1 MYSFPPREEVEATMF
16 HSLSGNDIALFIS
29 VFLACAVEAV
39 EAVTI
44 VLASGTSRGWRST
57 FQGVISALIVLA
69 GLIVVLGPSIEKLPK
84 STLRLAVGGLL
95 LVFGLQ
101 WLRKAILRAS
111 GFKALHDEEK
121 IFRDEVEAAKKVAK
135 VSNFVVSDWYA
146 FTLSFKGVLL
156 EGLEVVFIVVTFG
169 IIQKGS
175 NPQAF
180 ALAVWAAAI
189 AVVIVTI
196 AGFAI
201 AKPLARVPE
210 NTMKFVVG
218 TLLTSFGIFWGAEGA
233 GAEWPRKDLSLLA
246 IIPFVLLVS
255 FGLIE
260 FLKVRKAK
268 NYQVRKLSLPTFSEP
283 SKDGP
288 LVVRWVGGF
297 LFFWYDFI
305 IGDDWRVAAG
315 VVLGFFAIHSVGIS
329 AWWIMPAV
337 VAAMLSYTLLEATRE
352 EKISA

>member
-1 MYSFPPREEVEATMF
+1 ML
-16 HSLSGNDIALFIS
+16 HHLSGNDLALFIS

-44 VLASGTSRGWRST
+44 VLAAGTSRNWKSA
-57 FQGVISALIVLA
+57 FQGVISAFILLA

-84 STLRLAVGGLL
+84 DTLRLAVGALL
-95 LVFGLQ
+95 LVFGMQ

-121 IFRDEVEAAKKVAK
+121 IFQEEVSAAQKVER
-135 VSNFVVSDWYA
+135 VSHFVVSDWYA

-180 ALAVWAAAI
+180 ALAIWAAAV
-189 AVVIVTI
+189 AVILVTI

-201 AKPLARVPE
+201 HKPLSKVPE
-210 NTMKFVVG
+210 NTMKFIVG

-233 GAEWPRKDLSLLA
+233 GVTWPHQDLSLLA
-246 IIPFVLLVS
+246 IIPFVLIVC
-255 FGLIE
+255 FGLINV
-260 FLKVRKAK
+260 LKIRKAK
-268 NYQVRKLSLPTFSEP
+268 NYSVRKLKIPTFSEP
-283 SKDGP
+283 DKNSSP
-288 LVVRWVGGF
+288 PVRLIGGF

-305 IGDDWRVAAG
+305 IGDDWRVAA
-315 VVLGFFAIHSVGIS
+315 VVIAGLFSAHALGAH
-329 AWWIMPAV
+329 AWWLMPAV
-337 VAAMLSYTLLEATRE
+337 VAGVLVFTLLEA
-352 EKISA
+352 SAAAPSDTSQ

>member
-1 MYSFPPREEVEATMF
+1 MF
-16 HSLSGNDIALFIS
+16 HSLSGNDIALFVS

-44 VLASGTSRGWRST
+44 VLAAGTSRDWRST
-57 FQGVISALIVLA
+57 FQGVISGLVVLA
-69 GLIVVLGPSIEKLPK
+69 GLIVILGPSIEKLPK
-84 STLRLAVGGLL
+84 STLRLMVGGLL
-95 LVFGLQ
+95 LTFGLQ

-111 GFKALHDEEK
+111 GFKALHDEDK
-121 IFRDEVEAAKKVAK
+121 IYREEVEAAQKVAK
-135 VSNFVVSDWYA
+135 VSRFAVSDWYA

-180 ALAVWAAAI
+180 SLAIWAATI
-189 AVVIVTI
+189 AVVLVTI

-201 AKPLARVPE
+201 HKPLSKVPE
-210 NTMKFVVG
+210 NTMKFIVG

-233 GAEWPRKDLSLLA
+233 GAEWPHKDLSLLA

-260 FLKVRKAK
+260 LLKVRKAK
-268 NYQVRKLSLPTFSEP
+268 NLPVRKLNLPTFSEP
-283 SKDGP
+283 SKDSS
-288 LVVRWVGGF
+288 VIVRWIGGF

-315 VVLGFFAIHSVGIS
+315 VVAGFFAIHSLGVS
-329 AWWIMPAV
+329 SWWLMPVV
-337 VAAMLSYTLLEATRE
+337 VALLLSSTLLEATRPA
-352 EKISA
+352 KVSS

>member
-1 MYSFPPREEVEATMF
+1 MF
-16 HSLSGNDIALFIS
+16 HSLSGSDIALFIS

-44 VLASGTSRGWRST
+44 VLASGTSRNWKST

-69 GLIVVLGPSIEKLPK
+69 GLIALLGPSIEKLPK
-84 STLRLAVGGLL
+84 NTLRLAVGGLL

-101 WLRKAILRAS
+101 WMRKAILRAS

-121 IFRDEVEAAKKVAK
+121 IYKEEVKAASKHAAVRH
-135 VSNFVVSDWYA
+135 FIVSDWYA

-169 IIQKGS
+169 IIQKGA

-180 ALAVWAAAI
+180 SLAVWAASI
-189 AVVIVTI
+189 AVLIVTV

-201 AKPLARVPE
+201 AKPLTRVPE

-246 IIPFVLLVS
+246 IIPFVLLVA

-268 NYQVRKLSLPTFSEP
+268 NYKVRKLNLPTLTEP
-283 SKDGP
+283 SKDSSLP
-288 LVVRWVGGF
+288 FRLIGGF

-315 VVLGFFAIHSVGIS
+315 VVLGFFAIHSVGVS
-329 AWWIMPAV
+329 AWWIMPSV
-337 VAAMLSYTLLEATRE
+337 VAAMLGYTLLEATRE
-352 EKISA
+352 ERISA

>member
-1 MYSFPPREEVEATMF
+1 MI

-39 EAVTI
+39 ETVTI
-44 VLASGTSRGWRST
+44 ILAAGTSRDWRST
-57 FQGVISALIVLA
+57 FQGVISGLIVLA
-69 GLIVVLGPSIEKLPK
+69 GLIVILGPSIENLPK
-84 STLRLAVGGLL
+84 NTLRLAVGGLL
-95 LVFGLQ
+95 LVFGMQ

-111 GFKALHDEEK
+111 GFKALHDEDK
-121 IFRDEVEAAKKVAK
+121 IYLEEVEAAKKVAK
-135 VSNFVVSDWYA
+135 VSRLSVSDWYA

-180 ALAVWAAAI
+180 LLAIWAAAI
-189 AVVIVTI
+189 AVVLVTI

-201 AKPLARVPE
+201 HKPLSKVPE

-233 GAEWPRKDLSLLA
+233 GAEWPHKDLSLLA

-260 FLKVRKAK
+260 LLKVRKAK
-268 NYQVRKLSLPTFSEP
+268 NFPVRKLNLPTFSEP
-283 SKDGP
+283 SKESS
-288 LVVRWVGGF
+288 LLVRWVGGF

-315 VVLGFFAIHSVGIS
+315 VVLGFFATHASGAS
-329 AWWIMPAV
+329 GWWITPAV
-337 VAAMLSYTLLEATRE
+337 VAALLGYTLHEAARPA
-352 EKISA
+352 KVSA

>member
-1 MYSFPPREEVEATMF
+1 MF
-16 HSLSGNDIALFIS
+16 HSLSGNDIALFVS

-44 VLASGTSRGWRST
+44 ILAAGTSRDWKST
-57 FQGVISALIVLA
+57 FQGVISGLLLLAVLIV
-69 GLIVVLGPSIEKLPK
+69 ILGPSIENLPK
-84 STLRLAVGGLL
+84 NTLRLAVGGLL
-95 LVFGLQ
+95 LVFGMQ

-121 IFRDEVEAAKKVAK
+121 IYLEEVEAAKKVAK
-135 VSNFVVSDWYA
+135 VSRFVVSDWYA

-180 ALAVWAAAI
+180 SLAIWAAAI
-189 AVVIVTI
+189 AVVLVAI

-201 AKPLARVPE
+201 HKPLSKVPE
-210 NTMKFVVG
+210 NTMKFIVG

-233 GAEWPRKDLSLLA
+233 GAEWPHQDLSLLA
-246 IIPFVLLVS
+246 IIPFVLLIS
-255 FGLIE
+255 FALIE

-268 NYQVRKLSLPTFSEP
+268 NLPIRKLNLPTFSEP
-283 SKDGP
+283 SSDSSAI
-288 LVVRWVGGF
+288 VRWVGGF

-315 VVLGFFAIHSVGIS
+315 VVAGFFALHALGTTS
-329 AWWIMPAV
+329 WWLMPAV
-337 VAAMLSYTLLEATRE
+337 VALMLAVTLLEATRPV
-352 EKISA
+352 KSAA

>member
-1 MYSFPPREEVEATMF
+1 ML
-16 HSLSGNDIALFIS
+16 HNLSGNDLALFIS

-44 VLASGTSRGWRST
+44 VLAAGTSRNWRSA

-69 GLIVVLGPSIEKLPK
+69 GLIVILGPSIEKLPK
-84 STLRLAVGGLL
+84 STLRLLVGGLL
-95 LVFGLQ
+95 LVFGMQ

-111 GFKALHDEEK
+111 GYKALHDEEK
-121 IFRDEVEAAKKVAK
+121 IYREEVEAAQKVAK
-135 VSNFVVSDWYA
+135 VSHFVVSDWYA

-175 NPQAF
+175 NSQAF
-180 ALAVWAAAI
+180 ALAIWAAAI
-189 AVVIVTI
+189 AVVLVTI

-201 AKPLARVPE
+201 HKPLSKVPE
-210 NTMKFVVG
+210 NTMKFIVG

-233 GAEWPRKDLSLLA
+233 GAEWPHQDLSLIA

-260 FLKVRKAK
+260 LLKVRKAK
-268 NYQVRKLSLPTFSEP
+268 NLPVRKLNLPTFSEP
-283 SKDGP
+283 SKDSS
-288 LVVRWVGGF
+288 VIVRWIGGF

-315 VVLGFFAIHSVGIS
+315 VVAGFFAIHSLGVS
-329 AWWIMPAV
+329 SWWLMPVV
-337 VAAMLSYTLLEATRE
+337 VAVLLSSTLLEATRPV
-352 EKISA
+352 KAAA

>member
-1 MYSFPPREEVEATMF
+1 MF
-16 HSLSGNDIALFIS
+16 HALSGNDIALFVS
-29 VFLACAVEAV
+29 VFLACSVEAV

-44 VLASGTSRGWRST
+44 VLAAGTSRDWRST
-57 FQGVISALIVLA
+57 FQGVISGLVVLA
-69 GLIVVLGPSIEKLPK
+69 GLIALLGPSIDKLPK

-95 LVFGLQ
+95 LVFGMQ

-121 IFRDEVEAAKKVAK
+121 IFNEEVAQAEKQEK
-135 VSNFVVSDWYA
+135 VSHFVVSDWYA
-146 FTLSFKGVLL
+146 FTLAFKGVLL

-180 ALAVWAAAI
+180 SLAIWAAVI
-189 AVVIVTI
+189 SVVVVTI

-201 AKPLARVPE
+201 HKPLSRVPE

-218 TLLTSFGIFWGAEGA
+218 TLLTAFGIFWGAEGA
-233 GAEWPRKDLSLLA
+233 GAIWPHADLSLLA
-246 IIPFVLLVS
+246 IIPFMLLLS
-255 FGLIE
+255 FALISY
-260 FLKVRKAK
+260 LKARKAK
-268 NYQVRKLSLPTFSEP
+268 NYSVRKLNLPSFSEP
-283 SKDGP
+283 SKESP
-288 LVVRWVGGF
+288 ALIRWVGGF

-315 VVLGFFAIHSVGIS
+315 IILGFFATHAIGIS
-329 AWWIMPAV
+329 GWWIMPTV
-337 VAAMLSYTLLEATRE
+337 VAAILGYTLSEATRPA
-352 EKISA
+352 KVSV

>member
-1 MYSFPPREEVEATMF
+1 MI
-16 HSLSGNDIALFIS
+16 HSLSGNDIALFVS

-44 VLASGTSRGWRST
+44 ILAAGTSRDWRST
-57 FQGVISALIVLA
+57 FQGVISGLVVLA
-69 GLIVVLGPSIEKLPK
+69 GLIVILGPSIENLPK
-84 STLRLAVGGLL
+84 NTLRLAVGGLL
-95 LVFGLQ
+95 LVFGMQ

-111 GFKALHDEEK
+111 GFKALHDEDK
-121 IFRDEVEAAKKVAK
+121 IFKDEVEAARKVAK
-135 VSNFVVSDWYA
+135 VSRFAVSDWYA

-180 ALAVWAAAI
+180 ALAIWAAAI
-189 AVVIVTI
+189 AVVLVTI

-201 AKPLARVPE
+201 HKPLSKVPE

-233 GAEWPRKDLSLLA
+233 GAEWPHQDLSLLA

-260 FLKVRKAK
+260 LLKVRKAK
-268 NYQVRKLSLPTFSEP
+268 NLPVRKLNLLTYSEP
-283 SKDGP
+283 RKDSS
-288 LVVRWVGGF
+288 LLIRWVGGF
-297 LFFWYDFI
+297 LYFWYDFI

-315 VVLGFFAIHSVGIS
+315 VVAGFFALHAIGASS
-329 AWWIMPAV
+329 WWLMPAV
-337 VAAMLSYTLLEATRE
+337 VALMLGFTLLEATRPA
-352 EKISA
+352 KVAS

>member
-1 MYSFPPREEVEATMF
+1 MF
-16 HSLSGNDIALFIS
+16 HSLSGSDLALFIS

-44 VLASGTSRGWRST
+44 ILAAGTSRDWRST
-57 FQGVISALIVLA
+57 FQGVISGLVVLA
-69 GLIVVLGPSIEKLPK
+69 GLIVILGPSIEKLPK
-84 STLRLAVGGLL
+84 DTLRLAVGGLL
-95 LVFGLQ
+95 LVFGMQ

-121 IFRDEVEAAKKVAK
+121 IYRDEVEAAQKVAK
-135 VSNFVVSDWYA
+135 VSRLAVSDWYA
-146 FTLSFKGVLL
+146 FTLSFEGVLL

-180 ALAVWAAAI
+180 SLAIWAASI
-189 AVVIVTI
+189 AVVLVAI

-201 AKPLARVPE
+201 HKPLSKVPE
-210 NTMKFVVG
+210 NTMKFIVG

-233 GAEWPRKDLSLLA
+233 GAEWPHKDLSLLA

-260 FLKVRKAK
+260 LLKIRKAK
-268 NYQVRKLSLPTFSEP
+268 NLPVRKLNLPTFSEP
-283 SKDGP
+283 SKDSS
-288 LVVRWVGGF
+288 VIVRWIGGF

-315 VVLGFFAIHSVGIS
+315 VVAGFFAIHSLGVS
-329 AWWIMPAV
+329 SWWLMPVV
-337 VAAMLSYTLLEATRE
+337 VAVLLSSTLLEATRPV
-352 EKISA
+352 KVAA

>member
-1 MYSFPPREEVEATMF
+1 ML
-16 HSLSGNDIALFIS
+16 HSLSGNDVALLIS

-44 VLASGTSRGWRST
+44 ILAAGTSRDWKST
-57 FQGVISALIVLA
+57 FQGVISGLVVLA
-69 GLIVVLGPSIEKLPK
+69 GLIVILGPSIEKLPK
-84 STLRLAVGGLL
+84 STLRLLVGGLL
-95 LVFGLQ
+95 LTFGLQ

-121 IFRDEVEAAKKVAK
+121 IFLEEVEAAQKVAK
-135 VSNFVVSDWYA
+135 VSRFTVSDWYA

-169 IIQKGS
+169 IIQKGT

-180 ALAVWAAAI
+180 SLAIWAATI
-189 AVVIVTI
+189 AVVLVTI

-201 AKPLARVPE
+201 HKPLSRVPE
-210 NTMKFVVG
+210 NTMKFIVG

-233 GAEWPRKDLSLLA
+233 GAEWPHKDLSLLA
-246 IIPFVLLVS
+246 IIPFVILVS

-260 FLKVRKAK
+260 LLKVRKAK
-268 NYQVRKLSLPTFSEP
+268 NLPVRKINLPTFSEP
-283 SKDGP
+283 RKDSSV
-288 LVVRWVGGF
+288 LVRWVGGF

-315 VVLGFFAIHSVGIS
+315 VVAGFFAIHSLGVS
-329 AWWIMPAV
+329 SWWLMPVV
-337 VAAMLSYTLLEATRE
+337 VAIMLSSTLLEATRPV
-352 EKISA
+352 KVVA

>member
-1 MYSFPPREEVEATMF
+1 ML
-16 HSLSGNDIALFIS
+16 HNLSGNDFALFIS

-44 VLASGTSRGWRST
+44 VLAAGTSRNWRSA

-69 GLIVVLGPSIEKLPK
+69 GLIVILGPSIEKLPK
-84 STLRLAVGGLL
+84 STLRLLVGGLL
-95 LVFGLQ
+95 LVFGMQ

-121 IFRDEVEAAKKVAK
+121 IYREEVEAAQKVAK
-135 VSNFVVSDWYA
+135 VSHFVVSDWYA

-175 NPQAF
+175 NSQAF
-180 ALAVWAAAI
+180 ALAIWAAAI
-189 AVVIVTI
+189 AVVLVTI

-201 AKPLARVPE
+201 HKPLSKVPE
-210 NTMKFVVG
+210 NTMKFIVG

-233 GAEWPRKDLSLLA
+233 GAEWPHQDLSLIA

-260 FLKVRKAK
+260 LLKIRKSK
-268 NYQVRKLSLPTFSEP
+268 NLPIRKLNLPTFSEP
-283 SKDGP
+283 SKDSSMII
-288 LVVRWVGGF
+288 RWIGGF

-315 VVLGFFAIHSVGIS
+315 VVAGFFAIHSLGVS
-329 AWWIMPAV
+329 SWWLMPVV
-337 VAAMLSYTLLEATRE
+337 VAAMLSSTLLEATRPV
-352 EKISA
+352 KAAA

>member
-1 MYSFPPREEVEATMF
+1 MF
-16 HSLSGNDIALFIS
+16 HSLSGSDLALFIS

-44 VLASGTSRGWRST
+44 ILAAGTSRDWRST
-57 FQGVISALIVLA
+57 FQGVISGLVVLA
-69 GLIVVLGPSIEKLPK
+69 GLIVILGPSIEKLPK
-84 STLRLAVGGLL
+84 DTLRLAVGGLL
-95 LVFGLQ
+95 LVFGMQ

-121 IFRDEVEAAKKVAK
+121 IYRDEVEAAQKVAK
-135 VSNFVVSDWYA
+135 VSRLAVSDWYA

-180 ALAVWAAAI
+180 SLAIWAASI
-189 AVVIVTI
+189 AVVLVAI

-201 AKPLARVPE
+201 HKPLSKVPE
-210 NTMKFVVG
+210 NTMKFIVG

-233 GAEWPRKDLSLLA
+233 GAEWPHKDLSLLA

-260 FLKVRKAK
+260 LLKIRKAK
-268 NYQVRKLSLPTFSEP
+268 NLPVRKLNLPTFSEP
-283 SKDGP
+283 SKDSS
-288 LVVRWVGGF
+288 VIVRWIGGF

-315 VVLGFFAIHSVGIS
+315 VVAGFFAIHSLGVS
-329 AWWIMPAV
+329 SWWLMPVV
-337 VAAMLSYTLLEATRE
+337 VAVLLSSTLLEATRPL
-352 EKISA
+352 KVAA

>member
-1 MYSFPPREEVEATMF
+1 MLRN
-16 HSLSGNDIALFIS
+16 LSGNDLALFIS

-44 VLASGTSRGWRST
+44 VLAAGTSRNWRSA

-69 GLIVVLGPSIEKLPK
+69 GLIVILGPSIEKLPK
-84 STLRLAVGGLL
+84 STLRLLVGGLL
-95 LVFGLQ
+95 LVFGMQ

-121 IFRDEVEAAKKVAK
+121 IYREEVEAAQKVAK
-135 VSNFVVSDWYA
+135 VSHFVVSDWYT

-175 NPQAF
+175 NSQAF
-180 ALAVWAAAI
+180 ALAIWAAAI
-189 AVVIVTI
+189 AVVLVTI

-201 AKPLARVPE
+201 HKPLSKVPE
-210 NTMKFVVG
+210 NTMKFIVG

-233 GAEWPRKDLSLLA
+233 GAEWPHQDLSLLA

-260 FLKVRKAK
+260 ILKIRKSK
-268 NYQVRKLSLPTFSEP
+268 NLPIRKLNLPTFSEP
-283 SKDGP
+283 SKDSS
-288 LVVRWVGGF
+288 VIIRWIGGF

-305 IGDDWRVAAG
+305 IGDDWRAAAG
-315 VVLGFFAIHSVGIS
+315 VVAGFFAIHSLGVS
-329 AWWIMPAV
+329 SWWLMPVV
-337 VAAMLSYTLLEATRE
+337 VAVLLSSTLLEATRPV
-352 EKISA
+352 KVAA

>member
-1 MYSFPPREEVEATMF
+1 MF
-16 HSLSGNDIALFIS
+16 HSLSGSDLALFIS

-44 VLASGTSRGWRST
+44 ILAAGTSRDWRST
-57 FQGVISALIVLA
+57 FQGVISGLVVLA
-69 GLIVVLGPSIEKLPK
+69 GLIVILGPSIEKLPK
-84 STLRLAVGGLL
+84 DTLRLAVGGLL
-95 LVFGLQ
+95 LVFGMQ

-121 IFRDEVEAAKKVAK
+121 IYRDEVEAAQKVAK
-135 VSNFVVSDWYA
+135 VSRLAVSDWYA

-180 ALAVWAAAI
+180 SLAIWAASI
-189 AVVIVTI
+189 AVVLVAI

-201 AKPLARVPE
+201 HKPLSKVPE
-210 NTMKFVVG
+210 NTMKFIVG

-233 GAEWPRKDLSLLA
+233 GAEWPHKDLSLLA

-260 FLKVRKAK
+260 LLKVRKAK
-268 NYQVRKLSLPTFSEP
+268 NLPVRKLNLPTFSEP
-283 SKDGP
+283 SKDSS
-288 LVVRWVGGF
+288 VIVRWIGGF

-315 VVLGFFAIHSVGIS
+315 VVAGFFAIHSLGVS
-329 AWWIMPAV
+329 SWWLMPVV
-337 VAAMLSYTLLEATRE
+337 VAVLLSSTLLEATRPL
-352 EKISA
+352 KVAA

>member
-1 MYSFPPREEVEATMF
+1 MI
-16 HSLSGNDIALFIS
+16 HSLSGNDIALFLS

-44 VLASGTSRGWRST
+44 ILAAGTSRDWKST
-57 FQGVISALIVLA
+57 FQGVISGLIVLA
-69 GLIVVLGPSIEKLPK
+69 GLIVILGPSIENLPK

-95 LVFGLQ
+95 LVFGMQ

-111 GFKALHDEEK
+111 GFKALHDEDK
-121 IFRDEVEAAKKVAK
+121 IYLEEVEAAKKVAK
-135 VSNFVVSDWYA
+135 VSRLSVSDWYA

-180 ALAVWAAAI
+180 LLAIWAAAI
-189 AVVIVTI
+189 AVILVTI

-201 AKPLARVPE
+201 HKPLSKVPE

-233 GAEWPRKDLSLLA
+233 GAEWPHKDLSLLA

-260 FLKVRKAK
+260 LLKVRKAK
-268 NYQVRKLSLPTFSEP
+268 NFPVRKLNLPTFSEP
-283 SKDGP
+283 SKESS
-288 LVVRWVGGF
+288 LLVRWVGGF

-315 VVLGFFAIHSVGIS
+315 VVLGFFATHASGAS
-329 AWWIMPAV
+329 GWWITPAV
-337 VAAMLSYTLLEATRE
+337 VAALLGYTLHEAARPA
-352 EKISA
+352 KVSA

>member
-1 MYSFPPREEVEATMF
+1 ML
-16 HSLSGNDIALFIS
+16 HSLSGNDVALLIS

-44 VLASGTSRGWRST
+44 ILAAGTSRNWKST
-57 FQGVISALIVLA
+57 FQGVISGLVVLA
-69 GLIVVLGPSIEKLPK
+69 GLIVTLGPSIEKLPK
-84 STLRLAVGGLL
+84 STLRLMVGGLL
-95 LVFGLQ
+95 LTFGLQ

-121 IFRDEVEAAKKVAK
+121 IFLEEVEAAQKAAK
-135 VSNFVVSDWYA
+135 VSHFVVSDWYA

-180 ALAVWAAAI
+180 SLAIWAAI
-189 AVVIVTI
+189 FAVVAVTI

-201 AKPLARVPE
+201 HKPLSRVPE
-210 NTMKFVVG
+210 NTMKFIVG

-233 GAEWPRKDLSLLA
+233 GAEWPHKDLSLLA
-246 IIPFVLLVS
+246 IIPFVILLS
-255 FGLIE
+255 LGLIE
-260 FLKVRKAK
+260 LLKVRKAK
-268 NYQVRKLSLPTFSEP
+268 NLPVRKLNLPTFSEP
-283 SKDGP
+283 RKDSSV
-288 LVVRWVGGF
+288 LVRWVGGF

-315 VVLGFFAIHSVGIS
+315 VVAGFYAIHALGVSS
-329 AWWIMPAV
+329 WWVMPV
-337 VAAMLSYTLLEATRE
+337 IVAIMLSSTLLEATRPV
-352 EKISA
+352 KVVL

>member
-1 MYSFPPREEVEATMF
+1 MI
-16 HSLSGNDIALFIS
+16 HSLSGNDIALFLS

-44 VLASGTSRGWRST
+44 ILAAGTSRDWKST
-57 FQGVISALIVLA
+57 FQGVISGLIVLA
-69 GLIVVLGPSIEKLPK
+69 GLIVVLGPSIENLPK

-95 LVFGLQ
+95 LVFGMQ

-111 GFKALHDEEK
+111 GFKALHDEDK
-121 IFRDEVEAAKKVAK
+121 IYLEEVEAAKKVAK
-135 VSNFVVSDWYA
+135 VSRLSVSDWYA

-180 ALAVWAAAI
+180 LLAIWAAAI
-189 AVVIVTI
+189 AVILVTI

-201 AKPLARVPE
+201 HKPLSKVPE

-233 GAEWPRKDLSLLA
+233 GAEWPHKDLSLLA

-260 FLKVRKAK
+260 LLKVRKAK
-268 NYQVRKLSLPTFSEP
+268 NFPVRKLNLPTFSEP
-283 SKDGP
+283 SKESS
-288 LVVRWVGGF
+288 LLVRWVGGF

-315 VVLGFFAIHSVGIS
+315 VVLGFFATHASGAS
-329 AWWIMPAV
+329 GWWITPAV
-337 VAAMLSYTLLEATRE
+337 VAALLGYTLHEAARPA
-352 EKISA
+352 KVSA

>member
-1 MYSFPPREEVEATMF
+1 MI

-44 VLASGTSRGWRST
+44 ILAAGTSRDWRST
-57 FQGVISALIVLA
+57 FQGVISGLIVLA
-69 GLIVVLGPSIEKLPK
+69 GLIVILGPSIENLPK
-84 STLRLAVGGLL
+84 NTLRLAVGGLL
-95 LVFGLQ
+95 LVFGMQ

-111 GFKALHDEEK
+111 GFKALHDEDK
-121 IFRDEVEAAKKVAK
+121 IYLEEVEAAKKVAK
-135 VSNFVVSDWYA
+135 VSRLSVSDWYA

-180 ALAVWAAAI
+180 SLAIWAAAI
-189 AVVIVTI
+189 AVVLVTI

-201 AKPLARVPE
+201 HKPLSRVPE

-233 GAEWPRKDLSLLA
+233 GAEWPHKDLSLLA

-260 FLKVRKAK
+260 LLKVRKAK
-268 NYQVRKLSLPTFSEP
+268 NFPVRKLNLPTFSEP
-283 SKDGP
+283 SKESSLP
-288 LVVRWVGGF
+288 IRWVGGF

-315 VVLGFFAIHSVGIS
+315 VVLGFLATHASGIS
-329 AWWIMPAV
+329 GWWIMPAV
-337 VAAMLSYTLLEATRE
+337 VAALLGYTLHEAARPA
-352 EKISA
+352 KVNS

>member
-1 MYSFPPREEVEATMF
+1 MF
-16 HSLSGNDIALFIS
+16 HSLSGNDIALFVS

-44 VLASGTSRGWRST
+44 ILAAGTSRDWRST
-57 FQGVISALIVLA
+57 FQGVISGLVVLA
-69 GLIVVLGPSIEKLPK
+69 GLIGVLGPSIDKLPK
-84 STLRLAVGGLL
+84 STLRLMVGGLL
-95 LVFGLQ
+95 LVFGMQ
-101 WLRKAILRAS
+101 WLRKAVLRAS

-121 IFRDEVEAAKKVAK
+121 IFKDEVAAAQGVAR
-135 VSNFVVSDWYA
+135 VSRFAVTDWYA

-180 ALAVWAAAI
+180 SLAVWAAAI
-189 AVVIVTI
+189 AVVIVAI

-201 AKPLARVPE
+201 HKPLSRVPE

-233 GAEWPRKDLSLLA
+233 GATWPHADLSLLA
-246 IIPFVLLVS
+246 IIPFVLLAC
-255 FGLIE
+255 FGLITI
-260 FLKVRKAK
+260 LKARKAK
-268 NYQVRKLSLPTFSEP
+268 NLPIRKLNLPTFSEP
-283 SKDGP
+283 SKDASLP
-288 LVVRWVGGF
+288 IRYLGGF

-315 VVLGFFAIHSVGIS
+315 VVLGFFATHAIGLSG
-329 AWWIMPAV
+329 WWLMPVV
-337 VAAMLSYTLLEATRE
+337 VALMLVYTLHEATRPA
-352 EKISA
+352 KVAA

>member
-1 MYSFPPREEVEATMF
+1 MF
-16 HSLSGNDIALFIS
+16 HSLSGNDVALFIS

-44 VLASGTSRGWRST
+44 ILAAGTSRDWRST
-57 FQGVISALIVLA
+57 FQGVISGLVVLA
-69 GLIVVLGPSIEKLPK
+69 GLIVVLGPSIDKLPK
-84 STLRLAVGGLL
+84 GTLRLTVGGLL
-95 LVFGLQ
+95 LVFGMQ

-121 IFRDEVEAAKKVAK
+121 IFKDEVETASKQAK
-135 VSNFVVSDWYA
+135 VSRFAVSDWYA

-180 ALAVWAAAI
+180 SLAVWAAAI

-201 AKPLARVPE
+201 HKPLSRVPE

-233 GAEWPRKDLSLLA
+233 GAEWPHKDLSLLA
-246 IIPFVLLVS
+246 IIPFVLLVAV
-255 FGLIE
+255 GLIE
-260 FLKVRKAK
+260 ILKLRKAK
-268 NYQVRKLSLPTFSEP
+268 NLPVRKLNLPTFSEP
-283 SKDGP
+283 SKDSS
-288 LVVRWVGGF
+288 LLVRWIGGF

-315 VVLGFFAIHSVGIS
+315 IVIGFFITHAVGIS
-329 AWWIMPAV
+329 SWWIIPLV
-337 VAAMLSYTLLEATRE
+337 VGAMLSFTLHEATR
-352 EKISA
+352 SAKAAA

>member
-1 MYSFPPREEVEATMF
+1 MF
-16 HSLSGNDIALFIS
+16 HSLSGSDLALFIS

-44 VLASGTSRGWRST
+44 ILAAGTSRDWRST
-57 FQGVISALIVLA
+57 FQGVISGLVVLA
-69 GLIVVLGPSIEKLPK
+69 GLIVILGPSIEKLPK
-84 STLRLAVGGLL
+84 DTLRLAVGGLL
-95 LVFGLQ
+95 LVFGMQ

-121 IFRDEVEAAKKVAK
+121 IYRDEVEAAQKVAK
-135 VSNFVVSDWYA
+135 VSRLAVSDWYA

-180 ALAVWAAAI
+180 SLAIWAASI
-189 AVVIVTI
+189 AVVLVAI

-201 AKPLARVPE
+201 HKPLSKVPE
-210 NTMKFVVG
+210 NTMKFIVG

-233 GAEWPRKDLSLLA
+233 GAEWPHKDLSLLA

-260 FLKVRKAK
+260 LLKVRKAK
-268 NYQVRKLSLPTFSEP
+268 NLPVRKLNLPTFSEP
-283 SKDGP
+283 SKDSS
-288 LVVRWVGGF
+288 VIVRWIGGF

-315 VVLGFFAIHSVGIS
+315 VVAGFFAIHSLGVS
-329 AWWIMPAV
+329 SWWLMPVV
-337 VAAMLSYTLLEATRE
+337 VAVLLSSTLLEATRPV
-352 EKISA
+352 KVAA